1 MSEAKFESV
10 MRKLRATA
18 PPAPDRLRERV
29 GALREP
35 DRRSVIRLRPALVAA
50 VAIAVAVGLG
60 AATIGG
66 LRGSETSQ
74 RNDLAGAQVAR
85 AANLRAVGTLGAA
98 HKSGYRAY
106 DRNAPFSNQA
116 APFTL
121 SAQAAPSDLSYA
133 DALDAPVF
141 TPGAR
146 LQRYDVAMRL
156 RVKDLSRSTQA
167 AVRHTRRLGGYV
179 AAADYAIGGNVGDSR
194 LELRVP
200 VVRLQSAIARFT
212 DLGTILAQHIAVA
225 DVQAPLDRTDARIAA
240 LHKVIAELKAKSFL
254 TPAEQTK
261 LDGAK
266 RRVQRLSQRHASL
279 IRQGTFARISLQLTT
294 RKAAAQHAQPGR
306 FDRFWGDA
314 GDILGKEAIAVLYA
328 LVVAGPFAILAL
340 LALLAERTR
349 RRRADHRLLEETG

>member
-10 MRKLRATA
+10 MRELRATA
-18 PPAPDRLRERV
+18 RPAPDRLRERV

-35 DRRSVIRLRPALVAA
+35 ETRSAVRLRPALVAA
-50 VAIAVAVGLG
+50 VATAVAVGLG
-60 AATIGG
+60 AAAIGG
-66 LRGSETSQ
+66 LRGSGNAKRT
-74 RNDLAGAQVAR
+74 NAAGAQTE
-85 AANLRAVGTLGAA
+85 RAVPSSIQGSLHRNLPAPKSAAFRPILDGTRLSAQG
-98 HKSGYRAY
+98 
-106 DRNAPFSNQA
+106 APFS
-116 APFTL
+116 L
-121 SAQAAPSDLSYA
+121 SPDRAFGGRVL
-133 DALDAPVF
+133 

-156 RVKDLSRSTQA
+156 RVKNLSRSTQA

-200 VVRLQSAIARFT
+200 VGRLQSAIARFT
-212 DLGTILAQHIAVA
+212 DLGTILSQHIAVA
-225 DVQAPLDRTDARIAA
+225 DLKAPLDRTDARIAQ
-240 LHKVIAELKAKSFL
+240 LHKVIAELEAKSFL

-266 RRVQRLSQRHASL
+266 RTVQRLSQRRSSL
-279 IRQGTFARISLQLTT
+279 IRQGTFARLSLQLTT
-294 RKAAAQHAQPGR
+294 RKAAAQHSQPGR

-328 LVVAGPFAILAL
+328 LVVIGPFAILAL
-340 LALLAERTR
+340 LAFLAERTR